1 MDQEITLLFAVEAEQ
16 LMLSGDIEQAIDLL
30 QKGMAKF
37 PDYSAARV
45 ILEKA
50 YSLLEESTADAEES
64 MADADENSILTQDEK
79 VEDFE
84 FTMQKVL
91 EASQDELATENSF
104 EEAESAADNN
114 LVESSAETSDET
126 EINLDFEN
134 DDEKLFSDEQ
144 VFDIEEFI
152 KQNSL
157 EIEKEK
163 EHIAELGTRFEK
175 EPIKL
180 PSLAHPFKNFT
191 YKPIKTQQAEHL
203 NFIDNMFNLEE
214 DKKIIGL
221 HFLSKKLSS
230 EPYIE
235 SISSEESLEAPS
247 ISNEDFGIASE
258 TIARIYQQQG
268 AKKDAVE
275 AYSQLMISDP
285 SKKDY
290 YQNEIDKIL
299 EQ

>member
-1 MDQEITLLFAVEAEQ
+1 MSQEITLLFAVEAEQ
-16 LMLSGDIEQAIDLL
+16 LMLSGDVEQAIELL
-30 QKGMAKF
+30 QKGMEKF
-37 PDYSAARV
+37 PDYSAARA

-50 YSLLEESTADAEES
+50 YSLLEESIADAE
-64 MADADENSILTQDEK
+64 ENSILTQDEK
-79 VEDFE
+79 DEDFE
-84 FTMQKVL
+84 FTMQDVL
-91 EASQDELATENSF
+91 EASQDELAIENSF
-104 EEAESAADNN
+104 EEAESVAENN
-114 LVESSAETSDET
+114 LVESSVETSDDG
-126 EINLDFEN
+126 EINLDFGN

-144 VFDIEEFI
+144 AFDIEEFI

-163 EHIAELGTRFEK
+163 EHIAEFGMRFEK
-175 EPIKL
+175 ESIKL

-191 YKPIKTQQAEHL
+191 YKPIKTQQQGEHL

-235 SISSEESLEAPS
+235 SISSEESLEVPS
-247 ISNEDFGIASE
+247 IPNEDFGIASE

-268 AKKDAVE
+268 AKKEAVE